1 MTELI
6 TIDAAKAGAKF
17 SLAVRKARALV
28 TDELDD
34 IVRDLLQVQASQ
46 MVTDAL
52 TPEMRALII
61 AAGKQGHYEMVE
73 VMEPIRPDKIVE
85 VCVKAYMAG
94 LQLSGQQ
101 FAVFGQRGG
110 EATLYVKANGY
121 RHRFATSGRAG
132 VVRCNVGYPE
142 VVPLASN
149 PKKAVALM
157 TGTASVK
164 WDGET
169 VTVDAPAAYRI
180 GIPCYASD
188 NIDGLQAKAE
198 RRLLKQLWTAC
209 TGIMEVDAE
218 TDDAVTVEAVAIETS
233 SGRDWEN
240 ERASYRA
247 EWQQLGDI
255 AKPVYAELMK
265 ADTTEELEGAF
276 ASSVALKMPAKDREA
291 FIRAMAWQRERL
303 EAMA

>member
-1 MTELI
+1 MTELT

-17 SLAVRKARALV
+17 AMAVRKARALM
-28 TDELDD
+28 TDCHDD

-73 VMEPIRPDKIVE
+73 VMDPIHPDKIVQ
-85 VCVKAYMAG
+85 VCVKAYMVG

-110 EATLYVKANGY
+110 EASLYVKANGY

-169 VTVDAPAAYRI
+169 VTVEAPEAYRI
-180 GIPCYASD
+180 GIPCYTSD

-209 TGIMEVDAE
+209 TGIMEADAE
-218 TDDAVTVEAVAIETS
+218 TDDAVTVETVAIET

-255 AKPVYAELMK
+255 AKPVYVDLMK
-265 ADTTEELEGAF
+265 ADTTEDLEKAF
-276 ASSVALKMPAKDREA
+276 AASVAMKMPAKDREA
-291 FIRAMAWQRERL
+291 FIRAVAWQRERL